1 MCGIAGY
8 FGKDFKNK
16 NIINS
21 TLKLL
26 HHRGPDSKCF
36 FYTKD
41 NLSNYLFTPISN
53 KFLTKDKSIVK
64 PLPKPKVKLHTKK
77 KEAKKKKTI

>member
-26 HHRGPDSKCF
+26 HHRGPDSKGF
-36 FYTKD
+36 FYTKII
-41 NLSNYLFTPISN
+41 FPIIYI
-53 KFLTKDKSIVK
+53 LCTLD
-64 PLPKPKVKLHTKK
+64 
-77 KEAKKKKTI
+77 